1 MWLSLYSRASIGNDI
16 APQLVSLEST
26 FSMAS
31 SQVKNYSP
39 VYMKQNAAIN
49 TGPAHGVGGLC
60 ECVRC
65 SSSWKA
71 AWAECTCAGAARLAI
86 FSFFFFSMLFLP
98 RSVTPTRGGAARGSA
113 MIREREGQGPLC
125 LSSSLLRPPQRVFP
139 VSL

>member
-1 MWLSLYSRASIGNDI
+1 MLFFSRSSLVKESGFLLGRATHE
-16 APQLVSLEST
+16 QW
-26 FSMAS
+26 
-31 SQVKNYSP
+31 
-39 VYMKQNAAIN
+39 KQNAAEKKYIYIRAR
-49 TGPAHGVGGLC
+49 PAHGVGGLC

-71 AWAECTCAGAARLAI
+71 AWAECTCAGAARLAT
-86 FSFFFFSMLFLP
+86 FSFFFFFSMLFLP

-125 LSSSLLRPPQRVFP
+125 LSPSLFKPPQGVFP